1 MEEEL
6 YQEQI
11 LEAAA
16 STKHKYVIHDS
27 TCVGDGK
34 NPSCGDSGKLYLK
47 FSDDKADER
56 VCEASFQGEGCAISQ
71 AGMSMMTEFVIGKN
85 IHELN
90 MIMPGDV
97 YKMLG
102 IKITPARVG
111 CALLCYN
118 ALEDSIKN

>member
-1 MEEEL
+1 MDEEI

-16 STKHKYVIHDS
+16 SQKNKYIMEDC

-34 NPSCGDSGKLYLK
+34 NPSCGDSGKLYVK
-47 FSDDKADER
+47 IKDEK
-56 VCEASFQGEGCAISQ
+56 VSESSFAGEGCAISQ
-71 AGMSMMTEFVIGKN
+71 AGMSMMAEYIKDKTL
-85 IHELN
+85 HELN

-97 YKMLG
+97 YQMLG

-118 ALEDSIKN
+118 ALEEAVKKIK

>member
-1 MEEEL
+1 MDEEI

-11 LEAAA
+11 LEAAGNP
-16 STKHKYVIHDS
+16 KNKYIMKDC

-34 NPSCGDSGKLYLK
+34 NPSCGDSGKLYIK
-47 FSDDKADER
+47 INNQKVSES
-56 VCEASFQGEGCAISQ
+56 SFVGEGCAISQ
-71 AGMSMMTEFVIGKN
+71 AGMSMMTDFVTGKTL
-85 IHELN
+85 HELN

-102 IKITPARVG
+102 VKITPARVG

-118 ALEDSIKN
+118 ALEEAVKKIK

>member
-1 MEEEL
+1 MDEEL

-16 STKHKYVIHDS
+16 SQKHKYILENC

-34 NPSCGDSGKLYLK
+34 NPSCGDSGKLYMRIE
-47 FSDDKADER
+47 DDL
-56 VCEASFQGEGCAISQ
+56 VSEASFTGEGCAISQ
-71 AGMSMMTEFVIGKN
+71 AGMSMMSGFVIGKTV
-85 IHELN
+85 HELN
-90 MIMPGDV
+90 MVMPGDV

-118 ALEDSIKN
+118 ALEEAVKKI

>member
-1 MEEEL
+1 MDEEL

-16 STKHKYVIHDS
+16 SLKHKYVLEDC

-34 NPSCGDSGKLYLK
+34 NPSCGDSGKLYMRIEGDLVSK
-47 FSDDKADER
+47 
-56 VCEASFQGEGCAISQ
+56 ASFTGEGCAISQ
-71 AGMSMMTEFVIGKN
+71 AGMSMMAEFVIGKT

-90 MIMPGDV
+90 MVMPGDV

-118 ALEDSIKN
+118 ALEEAVKKI